1 MDARKGNDEGHNA
14 SASGAASEDAAKA
27 EAAYCV
33 KDTVGDADRA
43 EGVGGA
49 PAAGRPLFREGEEV
63 SFLRTPP
70 CASGADMLT
79 VDGQT
84 HTLSEWARLT
94 GIKKTTIKERL
105 RRGWSIERALGVC
118 DE

>member
-1 MDARKGNDEGHNA
+1 
-14 SASGAASEDAAKA
+14 
-27 EAAYCV
+27 
-33 KDTVGDADRA
+33 
-43 EGVGGA
+43 
-49 PAAGRPLFREGEEV
+49 
-63 SFLRTPP
+63 
-70 CASGADMLT
+70 MLT